1 MRKIAKE
8 HKHLP
13 AAKRVEAAQAAFEAA
28 AAALSAANRAAHA
41 AGRKITEELQEKA
54 IAIELA
60 QKQLQEAEAEFDR
73 AIGEPKPVALTG
85 FVLEKLRE
93 TFAPQFQDE
102 AIRALET
109 GLTFHLPFVVT
120 AAELERVRLA
130 VIKVAAGDL
139 EELRRQV
146 NVAQIDWRD
155 VINDAEYPEAS
166 SMSLTDYANLD
177 EKDKHDITTRD
188 RQQYI
193 SWLGEHKS

>member
-41 AGRKITEELQEKA
+41 AGKKITEELLEKA
-54 IAIELA
+54 NAIELA
-60 QKQLQEAEAEFDR
+60 QEQLQEAEAEFDR

-146 NVAQIDWRD
+146 NVAQSDWRD

-166 SMSLTDYANLD
+166 AMSLTDYANLD

-193 SWLGEHKS
+193 SWLGKHKS

>member
-41 AGRKITEELQEKA
+41 AGKKITEELLEKA
-54 IAIELA
+54 NAIELA
-60 QKQLQEAEAEFDR
+60 QEQLQEAEAEFDR

-146 NVAQIDWRD
+146 NVAQSDWRD

-166 SMSLTDYANLD
+166 AMSLTDYANLD
-177 EKDKHDITTRD
+177 ENDKHDITTRD

-193 SWLGEHKS
+193 SWLGKHKS